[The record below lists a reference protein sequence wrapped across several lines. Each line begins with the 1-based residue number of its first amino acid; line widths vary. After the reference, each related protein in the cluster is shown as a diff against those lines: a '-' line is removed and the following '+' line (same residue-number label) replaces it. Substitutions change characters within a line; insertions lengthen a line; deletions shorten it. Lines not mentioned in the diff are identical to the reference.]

1 MCITENI
8 EKRDMYNES
17 SEKDQNLKCK
27 LCHEKIAN
35 NEETK
40 THYVKEHTKE
50 IKISSTVNGCDH
62 IYCMDIK
69 EDKCS
74 KYCFSYKYVIDF

>member
-1 MCITENI
+1 MYSTENA
-8 EKRDMYNES
+8 EKRDMYNEN

-27 LCHEKIAN
+27 LCHKNLAY

-40 THYVKEHTKE
+40 THYVKEHMKE
-50 IKISSTVNGCDH
+50 INIKKTTVKECDH
-62 IYCMDIK
+62 IYCMDI

-74 KYCFSYKYVIDF
+74 KYCFYYKHLIEF